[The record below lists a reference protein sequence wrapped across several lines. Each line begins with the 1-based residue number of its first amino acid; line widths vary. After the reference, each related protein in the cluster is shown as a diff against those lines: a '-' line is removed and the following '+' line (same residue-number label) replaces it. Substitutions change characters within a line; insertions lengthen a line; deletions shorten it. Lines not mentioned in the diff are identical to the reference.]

1 MADRKLPTSISPSPV
16 TGATYMDAVA
26 EKVRMLFDASAMRP
40 TSMTN
45 TGNDYTIEVDPV
57 LDADVVPGMAFY
69 CRPSVSNT
77 GAARL
82 RVHAGNPY
90 YPLTKADGSPLA
102 QREFMAGTV
111 YLVVFLSGAFV
122 IASGSG
128 GGGSAALDY
137 QVFTASGTWTK
148 PTGLGADALAL
159 IEAWGGGG
167 GSLANNTYRGGGGGG
182 AYVWR
187 WMRLGELG
195 ASEPVQVGAGGVTN
209 TQPGG
214 TGGTSSFGSH
224 VTAFGGGGGYSGAS
238 GAFGSGGGGGWGSAG
253 QGGSSGA
260 DGSNGAIWSP
270 IVGGGK
276 GGGVTGGGDGEAA
289 GYGGGGGGQGPGG
302 GNRPGG
308 ASLFGGKGGDGGQ
321 AGSPPG
327 GGGGGGAPGA
337 RGEVRVRVIG

>member
-1 MADRKLPTSISPSPV
+1 MADRKLPTSISPPPV
-16 TGATYMDAVA
+16 TGAAYMDAVA
-26 EKVRMLFDASAMRP
+26 EKIRMLFDASALRP

-167 GSLANNTYRGGGGGG
+167 GSNNGNTYRGGGGGG

-187 WMRLGELG
+187 WMRLGDLG
-195 ASEPVQVGAGGVTN
+195 ASEPVQVGAGGVAN

-224 VTAFGGGGGYSGAS
+224 LAAY
-238 GAFGSGGGGGWGSAG
+238 GGGGGWS
-253 QGGSSGA
+253 GGSTTAGGGGGGGWAGGGQSG
-260 DGSNGAIWSP
+260 GSGTNGGNGALWSS
-270 IVGGGK
+270 VFGGGA
-276 GGGVTGGGDGEAA
+276 GSTGDGGAA

-302 GNRPGG
+302 GNKPGG

>member
-1 MADRKLPTSISPSPV
+1 MADRKLPTSISPPPV
-16 TGATYMDAVA
+16 TGAAYMDAVA
-26 EKVRMLFDASAMRP
+26 EKIRMLFDASALRP

-45 TGNDYTIEVDPV
+45 TGNDYTIDVDPV

-167 GSLANNTYRGGGGGG
+167 GSLNGNTSRAGGGGG

-187 WMRLGELG
+187 WMRLGDLG
-195 ASEPVQVGAGGVTN
+195 ASEPVQVGAGGVAN

-224 VTAFGGGGGYSGAS
+224 LVAY
-238 GAFGSGGGGGWGSAG
+238 GGGGGWGGTAGNSFGGGGGGWGGAG
-253 QGGSSGA
+253 QGGSTSSVGA
-260 DGSNGAIWSP
+260 NGAIWS
-270 IVGGGK
+270 VVFGGGA
-276 GGGVTGGGDGEAA
+276 GGVGAGAPS
-289 GYGGGGGGQGPGG
+289 GYGGGGGGQGPSG
-302 GNRPGG
+302 GNFPGG
-308 ASLFGGKGGDGGQ
+308 ASVFGGKGGDGGQ